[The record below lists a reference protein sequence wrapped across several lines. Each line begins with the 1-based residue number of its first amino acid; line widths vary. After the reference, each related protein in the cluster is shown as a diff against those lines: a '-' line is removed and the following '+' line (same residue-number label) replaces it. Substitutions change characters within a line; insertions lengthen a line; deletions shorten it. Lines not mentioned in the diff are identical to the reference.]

1 VIPALE
7 GRGLVKSY
15 GAAAALRD
23 VSLTV
28 CPGEFVALLGP
39 SGAGKTT
46 LFRCLARLIEPDAG
60 EILLAG
66 RAYHALRGRTLAA
79 ARHDIGVVFQQF
91 NLIRRL
97 TAIQNVLT
105 GRLGSTPLW
114 RVAVR
119 RFGPDD
125 RQRAFAALE
134 AVGLAAQAHQ
144 RADTLSGGQQQ
155 RVAIAR
161 AIAQQSRVL
170 LADEP
175 VASLDPETAVSV
187 LTLLRFLARERGLAV
202 LCTLHQP
209 QLAVKFANRIIGMNA
224 GHLTPAVWPGAALEG
239 TSRPYNEAGYI

>member
-1 VIPALE
+1 MIPAIE
-7 GRGLVKSY
+7 GRGLAKRY
-15 GAAAALRD
+15 GAIEAFCD

-28 CPGEFVALLGP
+28 APGEFVALLGP

-60 EILLAG
+60 EILLGG
-66 RAYHALRGRTLAA
+66 RAYHTLRGRMLAT
-79 ARHDIGVVFQQF
+79 ARRDIGVVFQQF

-114 RVAVR
+114 RVALR
-119 RFGPDD
+119 RFGSQD
-125 RQRAFAALE
+125 RTRAFAALE
-134 AVGLAAQAHQ
+134 AVGLAAQSHQ

-175 VASLDPETAVSV
+175 VASLDPETAISV
-187 LTLLRFLARERGLAV
+187 LSLLRSLARERGLAV

-209 QLAVKFANRIIGMNA
+209 RLAASFADRIIAMNA
-224 GHLTPAVWPGAALEG
+224 GHLESQVIAEDDDSPSERARIA
-239 TSRPYNEAGYI
+239 I